1 MDLSKMSASETNG
14 TPSAEQGDNAFT
26 IQDEP
31 AVRSRRRFHPWLM
44 SSSFILFVLLLYVV
58 MII

>member
-1 MDLSKMSASETNG
+1 MSASETNG